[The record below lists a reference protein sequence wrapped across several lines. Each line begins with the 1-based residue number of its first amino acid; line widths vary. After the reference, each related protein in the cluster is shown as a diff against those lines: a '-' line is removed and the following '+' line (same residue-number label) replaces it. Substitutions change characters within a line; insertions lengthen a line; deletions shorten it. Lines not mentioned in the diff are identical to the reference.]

1 MSVILA
7 PYRAVRRAWFVFA
20 MWTGLASAE
29 GIEYVALA
37 PLAVLLFIG
46 LPCYLLYRLAL
57 LVIAL
62 IAAQ

>member
-1 MSVILA
+1 
-7 PYRAVRRAWFVFA
+7 

-46 LPCYLLYRLAL
+46 LPCYLFYRLAL

-62 IAAQ
+62 IAAP